1 MTGGLGVIPEP
12 TVKVRMREN
21 QRVAVAPFAH
31 LVFARGIVR
40 RLPLLF
46 PPPRC
51 NTESR
56 ARVLKMNQVMSADAA
71 MARAIECARIG
82 LGKTFPNPIVG
93 AVITSA
99 TGEFISEGFHSG
111 TEHAEVI
118 AIAAAKVIPA
128 GSIIYITLE
137 PCNHQGKTPPCTQ
150 ALIDAGIEKVVYA
163 VSDPNP
169 IAAGGAEKLRN
180 SGIEVVAGLL
190 ESEAAFVNRAWLTKI
205 AKHRPRITW
214 KIASTMD
221 GKVAAKDGSSKW
233 ITSELA
239 RADVALLRSQ
249 ADAIVTSTAT
259 VIADNP
265 LLTSK
270 GAGKNPVRIVMGE
283 TEISPDSQVLNSDAE
298 TVVIKSHNF
307 QELISLSSQRGFNQI
322 LVESGPTFGT
332 ALLKADLVDEIILFQ
347 APTFF
352 GSGTPS
358 ISDLGINSISQRRD
372 FDIAD
377 VEVIGADLKITLI
390 KSDANNGSGR

>member
-1 MTGGLGVIPEP
+1 
-12 TVKVRMREN
+12 
-21 QRVAVAPFAH
+21 
-31 LVFARGIVR
+31 
-40 RLPLLF
+40 
-46 PPPRC
+46 
-51 NTESR
+51 
-56 ARVLKMNQVMSADAA
+56 MNQVLSAETA
-71 MARAIECARIG
+71 MARAIECARLG

-111 TEHAEVI
+111 TGHAEVI
-118 AIAAAKVIPA
+118 AIASAKEIPA
-128 GSIIYITLE
+128 GSIIYVTLE
-137 PCNHQGKTPPCTQ
+137 PCNHQGKTPPCTE
-150 ALIDAGIEKVVYA
+150 ALISAGFAKVVYA

-169 IAAGGAEKLRN
+169 VAAGGAERLRN
-180 SGIEVVAGLL
+180 SGLEVVAGLL
-190 ESEAAFVNRAWLTKI
+190 ENEAAFDNRAWLTKI

-239 RADVALLRSQ
+239 RADVALTRSQ
-249 ADAIVTSTAT
+249 ADAILTSTAT
-259 VIADNP
+259 VKADNP

-283 TEISPDSQVLNSDAE
+283 SEVAPGSQVLNSDAE
-298 TVVIKSHNF
+298 TIVIKSHDF

-322 LVESGPTFGT
+322 LLESGPTFGT
-332 ALLKADLVDEIILFQ
+332 ALLKEDLVDEILLFQ

-358 ISDLGINSISQRRD
+358 ISDLGINNISQRLD
-372 FDIAD
+372 FEIAD

-390 KSDANNGSGR
+390 KSANHEESER

>member
-1 MTGGLGVIPEP
+1 
-12 TVKVRMREN
+12 
-21 QRVAVAPFAH
+21 
-31 LVFARGIVR
+31 
-40 RLPLLF
+40 
-46 PPPRC
+46 
-51 NTESR
+51 
-56 ARVLKMNQVMSADAA
+56 MNQVLSAEAA
-71 MARAIECARIG
+71 MARAIECARLG
-82 LGKTFPNPIVG
+82 LGKTSPNPIVG

-99 TGEFISEGFHSG
+99 KGEFISEGFHSG

-118 AIAAAKVIPA
+118 AIAAAKEIPA
-128 GSIIYITLE
+128 GSIIYVTLE

-150 ALIDAGIEKVVYA
+150 ALIDAGITKVVYS
-163 VSDPNP
+163 VTDPNP

-180 SGIEVVAGLL
+180 SGIKVVAGLL

-221 GKVAAKDGSSKW
+221 GKVAAADGSSKW

-239 RADVALLRSQ
+239 RADVALLRSE

-259 VIADNP
+259 VKADNP

-283 TEISPDSQVLNSDAE
+283 SEIAPDSQVLNLDAE

-332 ALLKADLVDEIILFQ
+332 ALLKADLVDEIVLFQ

-358 ISDLGINSISQRRD
+358 ISDLGIKTISQRLD

-377 VEVIGADLKITLI
+377 VEIIGADLKITLV
-390 KSDANNGSGR
+390 KSDTNNGSGR

>member
-1 MTGGLGVIPEP
+1 MD
-12 TVKVRMREN
+12 
-21 QRVAVAPFAH
+21 
-31 LVFARGIVR
+31 
-40 RLPLLF
+40 
-46 PPPRC
+46 
-51 NTESR
+51 
-56 ARVLKMNQVMSADAA
+56 QVMSAETA
-71 MARAIECARIG
+71 MARAIECARLG

-99 TGEFISEGFHSG
+99 TGQFISEGFHSG
-111 TEHAEVI
+111 TDHAEVI
-118 AIAAAKVIPA
+118 AIAAAKEIPT
-128 GSIIYITLE
+128 GSIIYVTLE

-150 ALIDAGIEKVVYA
+150 ALIDAGITKVVYA

-169 IAAGGAEKLRN
+169 VAAGGAERLRK

-190 ESEAAFVNRAWLTKI
+190 ESEAAFDNRAWLTKI

-214 KIASTMD
+214 KIASSMD
-221 GKVAAKDGSSKW
+221 GKVAAADGTSKW

-239 RADVALLRSQ
+239 RADVAVLRSQ

-259 VIADNP
+259 VLADNP

-270 GAGKNPVRIVMGE
+270 GLGKNPLRIVMGE
-283 TEISPDSQVLNSDAE
+283 SEVTPGSQVLNSDAE

-332 ALLKADLVDEIILFQ
+332 ALLKAGLVDEVILYQ

-358 ISDLGINSISQRRD
+358 ISDLGINNISQRLD

-377 VEVIGADLKITLI
+377 VEVIGADLKITLV
-390 KSDANNGSGR
+390 KSETNNGSGR

>member
-56 ARVLKMNQVMSADAA
+56 ARVLKMNQVLSAESA
-71 MARAIECARIG
+71 MARAIECARLG

-99 TGEFISEGFHSG
+99 TGEFISEGFHQG
-111 TEHAEVI
+111 AGHAEVV
-118 AIAAAKVIPA
+118 AIKAAKEIPA
-128 GSIIYITLE
+128 GSIIYVTLE
-137 PCNHQGKTPPCTQ
+137 PCNHQGKTPPCTE
-150 ALIDAGIEKVVYA
+150 ALISVGIAKVVYA
-163 VSDPNP
+163 VSDPNL
-169 IAAGGAEKLRN
+169 IAAGGAERLRN
-180 SGIEVVAGLL
+180 SGIEVSAGLL
-190 ESEAAFVNRAWLTKI
+190 ESEAAFDNRAWLTKI
-205 AKHRPRITW
+205 AKDRPRITW

-221 GKVAAKDGSSKW
+221 GKVAAADGTSKW

-249 ADAIVTSTAT
+249 ADALITSTST
-259 VIADNP
+259 VKADNP

-270 GAGKNPVRIVMGE
+270 GAGQNPVRIVMGSS
-283 TEISPDSQVLNSDAE
+283 EIATNSQILNSDAE
-298 TVVIKSHNF
+298 TLVIKSRDLE
-307 QELISLSSQRGFNQI
+307 ELIATSKARGFNQLLI
-322 LVESGPTFGT
+322 ESGPTFGT
-332 ALLKADLVDEIILFQ
+332 ELLKAGLIDEVVLYQ

-358 ISDLGINSISQRRD
+358 ISDLGVATISQRLD
-372 FDIAD
+372 FEIAD
-377 VEVIGADLKITLI
+377 VEIVGADLKITLI
-390 KSDANNGSGR
+390 KSANHEESGR

>member
-1 MTGGLGVIPEP
+1 
-12 TVKVRMREN
+12 
-21 QRVAVAPFAH
+21 
-31 LVFARGIVR
+31 
-40 RLPLLF
+40 
-46 PPPRC
+46 
-51 NTESR
+51 
-56 ARVLKMNQVMSADAA
+56 MNQVLSAEAA
-71 MARAIECARIG
+71 MARAIECARLG
-82 LGKTFPNPIVG
+82 LGKTSPNPIVG

-118 AIAAAKVIPA
+118 AIAAAKEIPA
-128 GSIIYITLE
+128 GSIIYVTLE

-150 ALIDAGIEKVVYA
+150 ALIDAGITKVVYS
-163 VSDPNP
+163 VTDPNP

-221 GKVAAKDGSSKW
+221 GKVAAADGSSKW

-239 RADVALLRSQ
+239 RADVAVLRSQ
-249 ADAIVTSTAT
+249 TDAIVTSTAT
-259 VIADNP
+259 VKADNP

-270 GAGKNPVRIVMGE
+270 GLGKNPVRIVMGE
-283 TEISPDSQVLNSDAE
+283 TEIASDSQILNSDAE

-307 QELISLSSQRGFNQI
+307 QELILLSSQRGFNQI

-332 ALLKADLVDEIILFQ
+332 ALLKADLVDEIVLFQ

-358 ISDLGINSISQRRD
+358 ISDLGINSISQRLD

-377 VEVIGADLKITLI
+377 VEVIGADLKITLV
-390 KSDANNGSGR
+390 KSDTNNGSGR

>member
-1 MTGGLGVIPEP
+1 
-12 TVKVRMREN
+12 
-21 QRVAVAPFAH
+21 
-31 LVFARGIVR
+31 
-40 RLPLLF
+40 
-46 PPPRC
+46 
-51 NTESR
+51 
-56 ARVLKMNQVMSADAA
+56 MNQVMSADAA
-71 MARAIECARIG
+71 MARAIECARLG
-82 LGKTFPNPIVG
+82 LGKTSPNPIVG

-111 TEHAEVI
+111 AEHAEVV
-118 AIAAAKVIPA
+118 AIAAAKEIPA
-128 GSIIYITLE
+128 GAIIYVTLE

-150 ALIDAGIEKVVYA
+150 AIINAGIAKVIYA

-180 SGIEVVAGLL
+180 SGIEVVEGLL
-190 ESEAAFVNRAWLTKI
+190 ESEAAFDNRAWLTKI
-205 AKHRPRITW
+205 AKERPRITW

-221 GKVAAKDGSSKW
+221 GKVAAADGSSKW

-259 VIADNP
+259 VNSDDP

-270 GAGKNPVRIVMGE
+270 GLGKNPVRIVMGE
-283 TEISPDSQVLNSDAE
+283 REISARSQVLNSDAE
-298 TVVIKSHNF
+298 TVIIKSQNF
-307 QELISLSSQRGFNQI
+307 QELISLSDQRGFNQI
-322 LVESGPTFGT
+322 FVESGPTFGT
-332 ALLKADLVDEIILFQ
+332 ALLKADLVDEIVLFQ

-352 GSGTPS
+352 GSGTPT
-358 ISDLGINSISQRRD
+358 ISDLGINSISQRLD

-377 VEVIGADLKITLI
+377 VEIIGADLKITLV

>member
-1 MTGGLGVIPEP
+1 
-12 TVKVRMREN
+12 
-21 QRVAVAPFAH
+21 
-31 LVFARGIVR
+31 
-40 RLPLLF
+40 
-46 PPPRC
+46 
-51 NTESR
+51 
-56 ARVLKMNQVMSADAA
+56 MNQVLSAETA
-71 MARAIECARIG
+71 MARAIECAQFG
-82 LGKTFPNPIVG
+82 LGKTSPNPIVG

-111 TEHAEVI
+111 TDHAEVI
-118 AIAAAKVIPA
+118 AIAAAKEIPA

-137 PCNHQGKTPPCTQ
+137 PCNHQGKTPPCTE
-150 ALIDAGIEKVVYA
+150 ALISAGIAKVVYA

-169 IAAGGAEKLRN
+169 VAAGGAERLRN

-190 ESEAAFVNRAWLTKI
+190 ENEAAFDNRAWLTKI

-249 ADAIVTSTAT
+249 ADAIVTSTST
-259 VIADNP
+259 VMADNP

-270 GAGKNPVRIVMGE
+270 GLGKNPVRIVMGKSE
-283 TEISPDSQVLNSDAE
+283 VAPESQVLNSDAE
-298 TVVIKSHNF
+298 TIVIKSHNF

-322 LVESGPTFGT
+322 LIESGPTFGT
-332 ALLKADLVDEIILFQ
+332 ALLKADLVDEILLFQ

-358 ISDLGINSISQRRD
+358 ISDLGINSISQRLD
-372 FDIAD
+372 FYIED
-377 VEVIGADLKITLI
+377 VEIIGADLKITLV
-390 KSDANNGSGR
+390 KSQTNNGSGR

>member
-1 MTGGLGVIPEP
+1 MD
-12 TVKVRMREN
+12 
-21 QRVAVAPFAH
+21 
-31 LVFARGIVR
+31 
-40 RLPLLF
+40 
-46 PPPRC
+46 
-51 NTESR
+51 
-56 ARVLKMNQVMSADAA
+56 QVMSAETA
-71 MARAIECARIG
+71 MARAIECARLG

-99 TGEFISEGFHSG
+99 TGQFISEGFHSG
-111 TEHAEVI
+111 TDHAEVI
-118 AIAAAKVIPA
+118 AIAAAKEIPA
-128 GSIIYITLE
+128 GSIIYVTLE

-150 ALIDAGIEKVVYA
+150 ALIDAGITKVIYA
-163 VSDPNP
+163 VSDPNQV
-169 IAAGGAEKLRN
+169 AAGGAERLRK

-190 ESEAAFVNRAWLTKI
+190 ESEAAFDNRAWLTKI
-205 AKHRPRITW
+205 AEHRPHITW

-221 GKVAAKDGSSKW
+221 GKVAAADGTSKW

-259 VIADNP
+259 VLADNP

-270 GAGKNPVRIVMGE
+270 GFGNNPVRIVMGE
-283 TEISPDSQVLNSDAE
+283 SEVTPGSQVLNSDAE
-298 TVVIKSHNF
+298 TVVIKSREF
-307 QELISLSSQRGFNQI
+307 QELITLAKARGFNQI

-332 ALLKADLVDEIILFQ
+332 ALLKAGLVDEVILYQ

-358 ISDLGINSISQRRD
+358 ISDLGINSISQRLD

-377 VEVIGADLKITLI
+377 VEVIGADLKITLV
-390 KSDANNGSGR
+390 KSETNNGSGR